1 MSPDIVLLGMT
12 VVIVVVAFVA
22 GMPVLVGRKF
32 DAEGTVAARGEAIAA
47 GVFLGAGLIHMLGDS
62 AGDFN
67 AAGVDYP
74 WPFMLCGAVVLG
86 LLLLEHLGAAAKG
99 ASDGNA
105 VLALLATL
113 MLSIHSFLAGA
124 ALGTSGTGAVAIVI
138 FIAIIAH
145 KWAASF
151 ALAVSL
157 ARSPLA
163 RATRFIAFTVF
174 VFFLPLGVAC
184 GAIATQWDAEYPLVA
199 PTLKALAAGTFL
211 YLGTLHGL
219 ANGTLVARC
228 CDLREFSAV
237 VFGFALMAVV
247 AIWT

>member
-1 MSPDIVLLGMT
+1 MNPDLLLVLMT
-12 VVIVVVAFVA
+12 VVIVAVAFGA
-22 GMPVLVGRKF
+22 GVPVLAGRRF
-32 DAEGTVAARGEAIAA
+32 DADGTLAARGEAIAA
-47 GVFLGAGLIHMLGDS
+47 GVFLGAGLIHMLGDA
-62 AGDFN
+62 AGDFA

-74 WPFMLCGAVVLG
+74 WPFLLCGAVVLA
-86 LLLLEHLGAAAKG
+86 LLLLEHVGAAAKG
-99 ASDGNA
+99 ASNESA
-105 VLALLATL
+105 ALALLATA

-124 ALGTSGTGAVAIVI
+124 ALGTSGVGAVAIVI
-138 FIAIIAH
+138 FIAIVAH

-157 ARSPLA
+157 ARSPLG
-163 RATRFIAFTVF
+163 RIPRFVAFVVF
-174 VFFLPLGVAC
+174 VFFLPLGVAT
-184 GAIATQWDAEYPLVA
+184 GALAAEWDAAYPLVA

-228 CDLREFSAV
+228 CDLREFTAV

>member
-1 MSPDIVLLGMT
+1 MT
-12 VVIVVVAFVA
+12 VVIVAVAFGA
-22 GMPVLVGRKF
+22 GVPVLAGRRF
-32 DAEGTVAARGEAIAA
+32 DAEGTLAARGEAIAA
-47 GVFLGAGLIHMLGDS
+47 GVFLGAGLIHMLGDA
-62 AGDFN
+62 AGDFA

-74 WPFMLCGAVVLG
+74 WPFLLCGAVVLA
-86 LLLLEHLGAAAKG
+86 LLLLEHVGAAAKG
-99 ASDGNA
+99 ASNESA
-105 VLALLATL
+105 ALALLATA
-113 MLSIHSFLAGA
+113 MLSIHSLLAGA
-124 ALGTSGTGAVAIVI
+124 ALGTSGVGAVAIVI
-138 FIAIIAH
+138 FIAIVAH

-157 ARSPLA
+157 ARSPLG
-163 RATRFIAFTVF
+163 RMSRFGAFVVF
-174 VFFLPLGVAC
+174 VFFLPLGVAT
-184 GAIATQWDAEYPLVA
+184 GALAAEWDASYPLVA

-228 CDLREFSAV
+228 CDLREFTAV

>member
-1 MSPDIVLLGMT
+1 MTPDLLLILMT
-12 VVIVVVAFVA
+12 IVIVAVAFGA
-22 GMPVLVGRKF
+22 GVPVLAGRRF
-32 DAEGTVAARGEAIAA
+32 DAEGTLAARGEAIAA
-47 GVFLGAGLIHMLGDS
+47 GVFLGAGLIHMLGDA
-62 AGDFN
+62 AGDFA

-74 WPFMLCGAVVLG
+74 WPFLLCGAVVLA
-86 LLLLEHLGAAAKG
+86 LLLLEHVGAAAKG
-99 ASDGNA
+99 ASNESA
-105 VLALLATL
+105 ALALLATA

-124 ALGTSGTGAVAIVI
+124 ALGTSGAGAVAIVI
-138 FIAIIAH
+138 FIAIVAH

-157 ARSPLA
+157 ARSPLG
-163 RATRFIAFTVF
+163 RVPRFVAFVVF
-174 VFFLPLGVAC
+174 VFFLPLGVAT
-184 GAIATQWDAEYPLVA
+184 GALAAEWDAAYPLVA

-228 CDLREFSAV
+228 CDLREFTAV

>member
-1 MSPDIVLLGMT
+1 MT
-12 VVIVVVAFVA
+12 VVIVAVAFGA
-22 GMPVLVGRKF
+22 GVPVLAGRKF
-32 DAEGTVAARGEAIAA
+32 DADGTLAARGEAIAA
-47 GVFLGAGLIHMLGDS
+47 GVFLGAGLIHMLGDA
-62 AGDFN
+62 AGDFA

-74 WPFMLCGAVVLG
+74 WPFLLCGAVVLA
-86 LLLLEHLGAAAKG
+86 LLLLEHVGAAAKG
-99 ASDGNA
+99 ASNESA
-105 VLALLATL
+105 ALALLATA

-124 ALGTSGTGAVAIVI
+124 ALGTSGVGAVAIVI
-138 FIAIIAH
+138 FIAIVAH

-157 ARSPLA
+157 ARSPLG
-163 RATRFIAFTVF
+163 RIPRFVAFVVF
-174 VFFLPLGVAC
+174 VLFLPLGVAT
-184 GAIATQWDAEYPLVA
+184 GALAAEWDAAYPLVA

-228 CDLREFSAV
+228 CDLREFTAV
-237 VFGFALMAVV
+237 VFGFALMAIV

>member
-1 MSPDIVLLGMT
+1 MTPDMTLLLMT
-12 VVIVVVAFVA
+12 IVIVIVAFAA
-22 GMPVLVGRKF
+22 GAPVLFGRSF
-32 DAEGTVAARGEAIAA
+32 DAEGKFAARGEAIAA

-62 AGDFN
+62 AGDFAN
-67 AAGVDYP
+67 AGIDYP
-74 WPFMLCGAVVLG
+74 WPFMICGSVVLL
-86 LLLLEHLGAAAKG
+86 LLLLEHVGEATKG
-99 ASDGNA
+99 ASEGDA
-105 VLALLATL
+105 ALALLATA

-124 ALGTSGTGAVAIVI
+124 ALGSSAGAFAVVI

-157 ARSPLA
+157 VRSSLSRP
-163 RATRFIAFTVF
+163 TRFMAFVIF
-174 VFFLPLGVAC
+174 VFFLPLGVAG
-184 GAIATQWDAEYPLVA
+184 GAAATQLDSVYPLIT
-199 PTLKALAAGTFL
+199 PTIKALAAGTFV

-219 ANGTLVARC
+219 TNGTLVSRC
-228 CDLREFSAV
+228 CDLKEFSAV